1 MDSNFFAGP
10 SYMTGGYLPIYAG
23 GRRHRGGGLLGS
35 MRSGFAPVKRS
46 FISGAS
52 GIRKRFVPIKAAGSV
67 IKRRI
72 TRKRLVPIK
81 RSITRKAAPIKKSIA
96 STATNIGKRVVS
108 GTRTFGKHLASGVK
122 SLAGSRTLQ
131 RMGRKA
137 LVKGA
142 ELGAQVAVD
151 ALTGRHVG
159 DSITERSKET
169 ALEALTGERAKSI
182 KRPSV
187 HLQRKLKQR
196 KRLAPFR
203 SHRSL
208 PPGKRL
214 RKARSR
220 ARLNRRQLF

>member
-23 GRRHRGGGLLGS
+23 GRRHRGGGILGS

-52 GIRKRFVPIKAAGSV
+52 AIRKRFVPIKSTSV
-67 IKRRI
+67 IKAQNKRKRFVPA
-72 TRKRLVPIK
+72 KRLVTSSRPIK
-81 RSITRKAAPIKKSIA
+81 RPARNNSS
-96 STATNIGKRVVS
+96 SIGKRLV
-108 GTRTFGKHLASGVK
+108 SGVK
-122 SLAGSRTLQ
+122 SLARNKTLR
-131 RMGRKA
+131 RMGKKA

-142 ELGAQVAVD
+142 EIGAQVAVD
-151 ALTGRHVG
+151 ALTGRHIG
-159 DSITERSKET
+159 ESITTRSKEA
-169 ALEALTGERAKSI
+169 ALETLTGQRATSI
-182 KRPSV
+182 KRPSI
-187 HLQRKLKQR
+187 HLRRKLKQR
-196 KRLAPFR
+196 KRAAPF
-203 SHRSL
+203 SIDKSQ